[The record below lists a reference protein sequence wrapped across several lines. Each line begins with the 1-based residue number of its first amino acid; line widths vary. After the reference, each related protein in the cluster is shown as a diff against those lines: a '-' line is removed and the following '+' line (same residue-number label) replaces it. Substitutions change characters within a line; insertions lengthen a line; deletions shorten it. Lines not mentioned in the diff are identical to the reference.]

1 MEGALPTER
10 ILGIENVLKT
20 QYKKLL
26 LDLALGVET
35 TITTISGIDEAK
47 SG

>member
-1 MEGALPTER
+1 MPTER

-20 QYKKLL
+20 QYQNLL
-26 LDLALGVET
+26 LDLGLGVET
-35 TITTISGIDEAK
+35 TINIIFGIGEAK